1 MPSILQDIH
10 IHIVTPCK
18 PYIRHVYKKAYP
30 PTPLQSKA
38 LYKPYTRLQHHIC
51 STNIYYINYI
61 SILLYCLACIMAVP
75 SRTRLPDQ
83 HIKPAGNKKSAA
95 IYTATPLT
103 WIFFIMPVIFF
114 ALVLRMYFRNNSLCH
129 PCLELSCFSS

>member
-1 MPSILQDIH
+1 
-10 IHIVTPCK
+10 
-18 PYIRHVYKKAYP
+18 
-30 PTPLQSKA
+30 
-38 LYKPYTRLQHHIC
+38 
-51 STNIYYINYI
+51 
-61 SILLYCLACIMAVP
+61 MAVP

-114 ALVLRMYFRNNSLCH
+114 ALVLIANKKALHYGKTFLLYIALYLIIWYTIFTVRAVTSPPFL
-129 PCLELSCFSS
+129 LLL